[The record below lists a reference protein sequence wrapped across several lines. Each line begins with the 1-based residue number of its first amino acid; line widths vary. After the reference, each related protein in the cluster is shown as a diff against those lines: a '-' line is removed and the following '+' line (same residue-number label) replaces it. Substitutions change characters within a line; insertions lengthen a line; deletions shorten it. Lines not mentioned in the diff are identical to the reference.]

1 MARKPIDLP
10 HLTGAPY
17 GVEQAIYLLRDAL
30 ADAQAENDDL
40 RARFESLPPILSLEE
55 IQAQLGPMGSNPIP
69 TAGLLNTTPPE
80 TGGEGPP
87 PVDDGIPDYLS
98 IVQAEHAAAGIGP
111 ASTDYEMFDFVRSVA
126 AAINASGMN
135 PSGITCGLVT
145 APPAGENVYTCAGQT
160 YRYNR
165 VGFSNGHLFKI
176 VSASGPGE
184 DRNPAWDDNGF
195 DVSLYSPATAPG
207 SPC

>member
-10 HLTGAPY
+10 HLTGASY

-69 TAGLLNTTPPE
+69 TAGLLNTTPPD

-98 IVQAEHAAAGIGP
+98 IVQAEHTAAGIGP
-111 ASTDYEMFDFVRSVA
+111 TSTDQEMFDFMRSVA
-126 AAINASGMN
+126 AAINASGQN
-135 PSGITCGLVT
+135 PPGITCGFT
-145 APPAGENVYTCAGQT
+145 DAPPAGSNVYTCAGAT

-165 VGFSNGHLFKI
+165 VTFSNDHTFKI
-176 VSASGPGE
+176 VIDSDPGGA
-184 DRNPAWDDNGF
+184 RTPSWDDNGITAG
-195 DVSLYSPATAPG
+195 LYRVASAPG